1 MQLKGKPLAAIVV
14 MSILWGYGWTVL
26 KVGLI
31 DAPPFKFTAL
41 RLSFSALFLLAML
54 PLTGRS
60 LRPTRWRE
68 LLALAFVHT
77 TLLFSLSTWA
87 VAEGSAGRVAFMVY
101 TMPFFTLI
109 FAWLLLNE
117 KVQRAQWGAVI
128 LATFGLAA
136 IVKPWVLTGGFK
148 SSFLAIAA
156 GIIWAIGVIMVK
168 QLQSREKMDLLSMTA
183 WQMAFGCIP
192 LIAFAWMISEEP
204 IVWSSRFV
212 LSLGFVSVG
221 VTALGSMLWMY
232 ALNNL
237 DAGTASLSTLAAPPI
252 AMVTSALYFGETP
265 DSFELLGMGLIIGA
279 LMALSLVKAKTNKP

>member
-14 MSILWGYGWTVL
+14 MSILWGYGWTVI

-117 KVQRAQWGAVI
+117 KVQRAQLGAVI

-136 IVKPWVLTGGFK
+136 IVKPLVLT
-148 SSFLAIAA
+148 
-156 GIIWAIGVIMVK
+156 
-168 QLQSREKMDLLSMTA
+168 
-183 WQMAFGCIP
+183 
-192 LIAFAWMISEEP
+192 
-204 IVWSSRFV
+204 
-212 LSLGFVSVG
+212 
-221 VTALGSMLWMY
+221 
-232 ALNNL
+232 
-237 DAGTASLSTLAAPPI
+237 
-252 AMVTSALYFGETP
+252 
-265 DSFELLGMGLIIGA
+265 
-279 LMALSLVKAKTNKP
+279 